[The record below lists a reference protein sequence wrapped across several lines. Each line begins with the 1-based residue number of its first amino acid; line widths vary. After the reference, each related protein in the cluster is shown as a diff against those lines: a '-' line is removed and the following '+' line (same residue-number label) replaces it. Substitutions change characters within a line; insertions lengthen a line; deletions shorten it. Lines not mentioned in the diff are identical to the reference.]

1 MGHCQNDWGHK
12 GKQLPWRKEKPKSK
26 SEKGQRLCC
35 LGKVGGYRD
44 EIRSEGVSQ
53 GIVYKQLSI

>member
-1 MGHCQNDWGHK
+1 MGHSQTDWGHK
-12 GKQLPWRKEKPKSK
+12 GKQLPWRKEKSKSK
-26 SEKGQRLCC
+26 SEKGQLLSC

-44 EIRSEGVSQ
+44 KIRSEGVSP